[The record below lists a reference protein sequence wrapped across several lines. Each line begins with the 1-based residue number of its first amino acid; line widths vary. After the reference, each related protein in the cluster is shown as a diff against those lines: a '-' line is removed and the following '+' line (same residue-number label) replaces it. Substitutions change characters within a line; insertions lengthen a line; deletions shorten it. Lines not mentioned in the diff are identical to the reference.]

1 MESIL
6 NNPLAIWGVIIAAV
20 SIVGFTWFFYQSLV
34 DGGPDTEREAP
45 ASSEE

>member
-1 MESIL
+1 MESIF

-20 SIVGFTWFFYQSLV
+20 SIVGFTWFFYQSIM
-34 DGGPDTEREAP
+34 DGGPDTETEGP

>member
-20 SIVGFTWFFYQSLV
+20 SIVGFTWFFYQSIM
-34 DGGPDTEREAP
+34 DGGPDTELEEP
-45 ASSEE
+45 TSSEK